1 GQEDRVWRG
10 PLVQDSSCDRLRA
23 GRHRPFGAGGKAAR
37 ASPVPTACVC
47 WRDGGQRGAGCHGR
61 TCPRCGSPRA
71 FVEAQEGVYE
81 RALGELRA
89 GLKRG
94 HWMWFV
100 FPQLRGLGRS
110 AQSAFYGEGAERSA
124 SRNREVLTTQTD

>member
-1 GQEDRVWRG
+1 M
-10 PLVQDSSCDRLRA
+10 A
-23 GRHRPFGAGGKAAR
+23 GNG
-37 ASPVPTACVC
+37 V
-47 WRDGGQRGAGCHGR
+47 RGAMAGHAHDADPLER
-61 TCPRCGSPRA
+61 

-124 SRNREVLTTQTD
+124 SRNREVLTTQAD